1 MYVSSLNV
9 FIAQTNIGLGLCQL
23 LLFLV
28 SLFLILLVLV
38 QRGKGGG
45 LTGALGGMGGQS
57 AFGTKAGDAFT
68 RITVFTTLFWIT
80 LCMVTISRFNPP
92 PAAKVTK
99 QMTLMEKAR
108 ALDHNTSIGAP
119 AEPGAVPSDFNRDAA
134 SMGAGAGGDDD
145 SNVAEKQTPENTR
158 AEGTDAAGSE
168 STSDGSSS
176 EAPADGDTSAVLGTE
191 SSTAEGATETITEV
205 VSEASGTGP
214 VIEGTTV
221 EGTTIEGT
229 AVEGTT
235 IEGTA
240 VESTIEGTTIEGTT
254 IETPAGEVTTE
265 VPVIEVK

>member
-9 FIAQTNIGLGLCQL
+9 FIAHTSIGLGLCQL
-23 LLFLV
+23 LLFLL

-68 RITVFTTLFWIT
+68 RITIFTTVIWIM

-99 QMTLMEKAR
+99 KMTLMEKAR
-108 ALDHNTSIGAP
+108 ALDYAPSIGAP
-119 AEPGAVPSDFNRDAA
+119 AEPGQVPSDFNRDAA
-134 SMGAGAGGDDD
+134 AAAMGAGADDD

-158 AEGTDAAGSE
+158 TEGTGAVGSG
-168 STSDGSSS
+168 STSEDSSS
-176 EAPADGDTSAVLGTE
+176 ETPASEDKEAFSGETSA
-191 SSTAEGATETITEV
+191 AEGSVEKEMITEV
-205 VSEASGTGP
+205 VPEAPGSEVVT
-214 VIEGTTV
+214 
-221 EGTTIEGT
+221 EGT
-229 AVEGTT
+229 AVEG
-235 IEGTA
+235 
-240 VESTIEGTTIEGTT
+240 TIEGTTIEGTT
-254 IETPAGEVTTE
+254 VEGAVEGTTIETPVGEATSE

>member
-9 FIAQTNIGLGLCQL
+9 FIAQTSIGLGLCQL

-68 RITVFTTLFWIT
+68 RITIFTTLFWIT

-119 AEPGAVPSDFNRDAA
+119 AGAGDVPSDFKLDASA
-134 SMGAGAGGDDD
+134 MGAGAGADDD

-158 AEGTDAAGSE
+158 VEGTDAAGSGT
-168 STSDGSSS
+168 TSDGSSS
-176 EAPADGDTSAVLGTE
+176 ETPADNDTSAVMGTE
-191 SSTAEGATETITEV
+191 SSTAEGATKKEMVTEV
-205 VSEASGTGP
+205 VTEASGTGP

-221 EGTTIEGT
+221 EGTT
-229 AVEGTT
+229 VEG
-235 IEGTA
+235 A
-240 VESTIEGTTIEGTT
+240 IEGTTIEGTT
-254 IETPAGEVTTE
+254 IETPVGEVTTE